1 MGHSGKDVG
10 EGKFL
15 ILKFKVRMST
25 PEITKALMESVKHRK
40 YGQKSDYY
48 PFSSPASI
56 TMRLEGIQEPFK
68 TKTK

>member
-1 MGHSGKDVG
+1 MGPQEKMWGRGSFDPEVQ
-10 EGKFL
+10 
-15 ILKFKVRMST
+15 KVRMST

-48 PFSSPASI
+48 PFSPLPPS
-56 TMRLEGIQEPFK
+56 MRLEGIQEPFK